1 MRAVRRTW
9 RTVGAG
15 LVMVALLVGCGST
28 DGGSGANDDPGAD
41 VVRPGPDTAALP
53 AACDLLRETD
63 VRTALGEPVVAG
75 PQSRDEC
82 WWSTAN
88 DLKTVN
94 LIRRTD
100 DVATWRSG
108 YENDFWTPNDRG
120 DEGYTGRAL
129 TSVVWR
135 IGATQYEVNV
145 VYSTRGDPEAVVET
159 LADLALGR
167 L

>member
-1 MRAVRRTW
+1 
-9 RTVGAG
+9 VGAG
-15 LVMVALLVGCGST
+15 LVVAALLAGCGAS
-28 DGGSGANDDPGAD
+28 DGRAEDPGAD
-41 VVRPGPDTAALP
+41 VVRPEPDAATAP
-53 AACDLLRETD
+53 AACDLLREAD
-63 VRTALGEPVVAG
+63 VRAALGEPVTAG

-94 LIRRTD
+94 LIRRTG

-108 YENDFWTPNDRG
+108 YQNDFWAPDDRG

-129 TSVVWR
+129 DSVVWR
-135 IGATQYEVNV
+135 IDDTQYEVNV
-145 VYSTRGDPEAVVET
+145 VFSTRGDPAAVVEE
-159 LADLALGR
+159 LADLAVAR